1 MNKSRADR
9 CITHHHACD
18 CREYDWQERIQQLA
32 FNEGGL
38 VLACRRQESR
48 LIAADERIQQLT
60 EDHEK
65 DRKFWLSGVNHLK
78 EEHQTEV
85 SKLEQRIQQLET
97 ALNEFAR
104 ATSFHKVLC

>member
-1 MNKSRADR
+1 MSNMVDFNSE
-9 CITHHHACD
+9 CPD
-18 CREYDWQERIQQLA
+18 CCL
-32 FNEGGL
+32 L
-38 VLACRRQESR
+38 V
-48 LIAADERIQQLT
+48 ERIQQLT

-104 ATSFHKVLC
+104 ATSFNRDLLCL